1 MRILIIVVFL
11 SNSFFCQAQETTK
24 SRKAIKVYREAK
36 SALTSQNFNESKDL
50 LEKALIFDDQF
61 VEAWILLGDVF
72 VEMGD
77 KLSAIESYKKSI
89 LIDPEFSFP
98 MYYRLAITEHSIG
111 IYLESLKHI
120 QKYLTYKRISSNY
133 RNKALSLKK
142 SCEFSI
148 NAMKSP
154 VTFNPVNLG
163 INVNSNADE
172 YLPALSADGSTL
184 IFTRSENV
192 KGVRNEDF
200 YISYND
206 TDQWQFANNLGE
218 PINTLKNEGAQC
230 ITADGKTLYFTACSR
245 NDSYGRCDIYQS
257 DFVNEKWTNPVN
269 LGPNINTESW
279 ESQPAISSD
288 GRQLFF
294 VSNRPGGRGG
304 KDIWVSYK
312 NANGV
317 WMEAKNIGDKINT
330 SKDDIS
336 PFLHWDNQ
344 TLYFASKGFIGM
356 GGFDVFVSRLNE
368 SGDWGEATNIGYPIN
383 SPSDENSLIV
393 AKDGRTAYF
402 ASSFF
407 NEDRND
413 LDLYT
418 FDLPQESRSLEVAYI
433 QGLITDSKTNNPI
446 KADIEL
452 VNLKSGKSY
461 KSSESDLDGNYML
474 CLPSDAEYALTVN
487 KKKYL
492 FYSENIKLEHEGS
505 ILVKNFKLQPLE
517 VGEQVRLDNIF
528 FELNSSNLKD
538 ESLVELNKIIKFM
551 ESNPFLVIEIG
562 GHTDNSGSKAY
573 NLNLSDDRARSVNDA
588 LVQRG
593 IPSDRI
599 QTKGYGMSVPLNT
612 NSSEQERAL
621 NRRTE
626 LKIIAVE

>member
-1 MRILIIVVFL
+1 MRILIIVFLL
-11 SNSFFCQAQETTK
+11 SNCFFGYAQETTK
-24 SRKAIKVYREAK
+24 SRKAIKAYREAK
-36 SALTSQNFNESKDL
+36 SALASQNFGESKDL
-50 LEKALIFDDQF
+50 LEKALMFDDQF
-61 VEAWILLGDVF
+61 VEAWILLGDVLI
-72 VEMGD
+72 ELGD
-77 KLSAIESYKKSI
+77 KKSAIASYKKSI

-98 MYYRLAITEHSIG
+98 MYYRLANTEHSLG
-111 IYLESLKHI
+111 IYSESLEHI
-120 QKYLTYKRISSNY
+120 QKYLVYKRMSSNY
-133 RNKALSLKK
+133 RKKALSLKK

-163 INVNSNADE
+163 TNVNSDADE

-184 IFTRSENV
+184 IFTRSESIN
-192 KGVRNEDF
+192 GVRNEDF

-206 TDQWQFANNLGE
+206 TDEWQFANNLGE

-269 LGPNINTESW
+269 LGPNVNTESW

-312 NANGV
+312 NTNGV

-330 SKDDIS
+330 NKDDIS

-356 GGFDVFVSRLNE
+356 GGFDVFVSRLNG
-368 SGDWGEATNIGYPIN
+368 SGEWREAKNIGYPIN

-407 NEDRND
+407 NEGRND

-418 FDLPQESRSLEVAYI
+418 FDLPQESRSLEVAYM

-487 KKKYL
+487 KNKYL
-492 FYSENIKLEHEGS
+492 FYSENIKLGQEGS
-505 ILVKNFKLQPLE
+505 IIAKNFKLQPLE

-528 FELNSSNLKD
+528 FELNSSDLKD
-538 ESLVELNKIIKFM
+538 ESVVELNKIIKFM
-551 ESNPFLVIEIG
+551 ASNPFLVIEIG
-562 GHTDNSGSKAY
+562 GHTDKSGSKAY
-573 NLNLSDDRARSVNDA
+573 NLNLSDDRARSVKDA

-593 IPSDRI
+593 IPLDRI

-626 LKIIAVE
+626 LKIIAIE

>member
-77 KLSAIESYKKSI
+77 KLRAIESYKKSI

-206 TDQWQFANNLGE
+206 TDEWQFANNLGE

-269 LGPNINTESW
+269 LGPNVNTESW

-356 GGFDVFVSRLNE
+356 GGFDVFVSRLNG
-368 SGDWGEATNIGYPIN
+368 SGEWGEATNIGYPIN

-492 FYSENIKLEHEGS
+492 FYSENIKLEQEGS

-528 FELNSSNLKD
+528 FELNSSDLKD
-538 ESLVELNKIIKFM
+538 ESVVELNKIIKFM
-551 ESNPFLVIEIG
+551 ASNPFLVIEIG

-573 NLNLSDDRARSVNDA
+573 NLNLSDDRARSVKDA